1 MKKIVENFSFKRYI
15 LQAIV
20 FLIVSLII
28 GSMMNGFKS
37 INMMNTLT
45 KSLIFSFIMSL
56 IYKPK
61 QIKNQSDEKL

>member
-28 GSMMNGFKS
+28 VSMMNGFKS